1 MSRFPSAGP
10 VGGRRRDLSLA
21 IGCVTFALLVG
32 SAGAASA
39 QALVEERDR
48 VLLGEPAG
56 RPLGGDELREAT
68 EAVTGL
74 MRCPV
79 CQGLSVADSH
89 TPSAIAMKA
98 KAEALLAAG
107 YSSAQVLT
115 YFESSYGEFIRLAPR
130 PKGFNLVVWILPGVA
145 LLIGLGLVWMRL
157 RRRPSERPAT
167 EAPDEDLEEYRR
179 RVREEIGR

>member
-1 MSRFPSAGP
+1 M
-10 VGGRRRDLSLA
+10 VLA
-21 IGCVTFALLVG
+21 ILVASLG
-32 SAGAASA
+32 PAAG
-39 QALVEERDR
+39 QGVIEERDR

-56 RPLGGDELREAT
+56 RPLAGEELRQAT
-68 EAVTGL
+68 EAVTSL

-107 YSSAQVLT
+107 YSSAQVLI
-115 YFESSYGEFIRLAPR
+115 YFESSYGEFIRLEPR
-130 PKGFNLVVWILPGVA
+130 PEGFNLVVWILPGVA
-145 LLIGLGLVWMRL
+145 LLIGLGLVWMRI
-157 RRRPSERPAT
+157 RRRPAAPR
-167 EAPDEDLEEYRR
+167 EAEKPEEDLEAYRR